1 MADSQS
7 SKALRCNIDVS
18 MSHTVF
24 RERHGFS
31 SAIHP
36 RDASV
41 EQDGSLDTYLAKQL
55 SEKDTSRGRSGI
67 SFSLATDAGR
77 SHQLLQVLG
86 DRVPSRNWSVLASA
100 YTQSLCFTRGL
111 WYGMLFGPRT
121 YATQSAFESS
131 AGAHYLRPWMLPHR
145 ADYGCRGHGDVVHWL
160 LIQTVCAVCSENV
173 HRLFITLM
181 HIYCDPSPTQEVLKA
196 LALNMMFRGCVSDP
210 NEPGCEK
217 FVVATINDDKWL
229 RDPRAHISSLEIGA
243 ERDLLNP
250 NSVFAVKGWNRSL
263 AALLCL
269 RAACELGD
277 DLIKALLHTMG
288 FRQLHMFC
296 KIHGLGMDRSCR
308 TT

>member
-1 MADSQS
+1 MADSQF

-100 YTQSLCFTRGL
+100 YTF
-111 WYGMLFGPRT
+111 GMECCSGP
-121 YATQSAFESS
+121 
-131 AGAHYLRPWMLPHR
+131 GPMLLR
-145 ADYGCRGHGDVVHWL
+145 V
-160 LIQTVCAVCSENV
+160 
-173 HRLFITLM
+173 
-181 HIYCDPSPTQEVLKA
+181 PSKA
-196 LALNMMFRGCVSDP
+196 QLAL
-210 NEPGCEK
+210 
-217 FVVATINDDKWL
+217 TI
-229 RDPRAHISSLEIGA
+229 
-243 ERDLLNP
+243 
-250 NSVFAVKGWNRSL
+250 
-263 AALLCL
+263 
-269 RAACELGD
+269 
-277 DLIKALLHTMG
+277 
-288 FRQLHMFC
+288 
-296 KIHGLGMDRSCR
+296 
-308 TT
+308 